1 MKKKLSDRD
10 YQRLARWRAALR
22 RFLRFSENAARRAGI
37 SPSQHQLLLFVR
49 GFHDGDPA
57 IGDLAECL
65 QLRHQSAVGLVDR
78 CQRAG
83 LVRRRTDPNDR
94 RRVLVELT
102 SRAGRLLDRLTI
114 EHLRELQI
122 LRRAFPTALGRP

>member
-1 MKKKLSDRD
+1 MKKQLTDTD
-10 YQRLARWRAALR
+10 YRRIARWRAALR
-22 RFLRFSENAARRAGI
+22 RFLRFSENAARHAGI

-49 GFHDGDPA
+49 GFQGRPT
-57 IGDLAECL
+57 IGDLADCL

-94 RRVLVELT
+94 RKVLVELT
-102 SRAGRLLDRLTI
+102 PRASRLLDRLTI
-114 EHLRELQI
+114 EHLRELQT
-122 LRRAFPTALGRP
+122 LRRAFPALRR

>member
-1 MKKKLSDRD
+1 MKKKLSDRE

-49 GFHDGDPA
+49 GFDRGDPA

-102 SRAGRLLDRLTI
+102 SRASRLLDRLTI